1 MQKIYAQ
8 EFGLV
13 IEVHVLL
20 KRYIGSNFIS
30 FLFFCHSTTSYS
42 SSPLVIFVFCSNTC
56 IIIINSSF
64 QFVLT
69 MHFSDLSLLHLL
81 AQEYKALIDH
91 VVLNSIPQNVDDL
104 SSCQSD
110 DYISER
116 NDDID
121 DIEDQIEVLGEEM
134 IMVLLSSL

>member
-1 MQKIYAQ
+1 
-8 EFGLV
+8 
-13 IEVHVLL
+13 
-20 KRYIGSNFIS
+20 
-30 FLFFCHSTTSYS
+30 
-42 SSPLVIFVFCSNTC
+42 
-56 IIIINSSF
+56 
-64 QFVLT
+64 

-110 DYISER
+110 DYISEC